1 MAKSFTLYVLKAVI
15 SGRGDEV
22 VNFAKTFLWR
32 YRGLTMAAHGILV
45 QMSESP
51 RVSPATGP

>member
-22 VNFAKTFLWR
+22 VNLAKTYLWR
-32 YRGLTMAAHGILV
+32 
-45 QMSESP
+45 
-51 RVSPATGP
+51 